1 MSIKE
6 WIIKKLEKDVER
18 TAGHIDLEKLSEEE
32 RNKCF
37 FKFGEGDENL
47 TTFLK
52 TSYNYGAPSLFCC
65 SGHGTRSAYVVL
77 KVTDENIELLRKVG
91 KVLSKN
97 KVSTNFT
104 KHHIR
109 GLIVNYSAMN
119 SVSTQWLKVAT
130 QVMENPELFN
140 DVTPEIYYHE
150 EIYETYKPFG
160 FDLKKKIL
168 SFLRGD
174 TKQLPARE
182 YSRREKKAIMGA

>member
-1 MSIKE
+1 MNIKE
-6 WIIKKLEKDVER
+6 WIIRKLEKDVEP
-18 TAGHIDLEKLSEEE
+18 TAGHIDLEQLSETE

-37 FKFGEGDENL
+37 LQFGEGDENL
-47 TTFLK
+47 TSFLR
-52 TSYNYGAPSLFCC
+52 TAYYHGAPSLFCC
-65 SGHGTRSAYVVL
+65 SGHGTRNAYVVL

-109 GLIVNYSAMN
+109 GLVVNYSAMN

-140 DVTPEIYYHE
+140 DVIPEIYYHE

-160 FDLKKKIL
+160 FDLKKKLL
-168 SFLRGD
+168 SFLRGSK
-174 TKQLPARE
+174 KQLPAR
-182 YSRREKKAIMGA
+182 